1 MRAKPLIFTIIAFLF
16 LIPHYVSFDVATS
29 VITRTHSEFSTGN
42 IIYNLTTFIWFLGMS
57 YLYIILKRKRI
68 DISVTFFIIHVFFSL
83 LPLLILAIPLRQL
96 YFQNLQLD
104 MLTIEDIGNFY
115 NIYFYVGLCFLLGQV
130 TFTATLLF
138 RLFSKSSAARSSKQ
152 HQL

>member
-1 MRAKPLIFTIIAFLF
+1 MRTRPLLFIIIAFLF
-16 LIPHYVSFDVATS
+16 LIPYNVSFDVATS
-29 VITRTHSEFSTGN
+29 VIRTHSELSTGN
-42 IIYNLTTFIWFLGMS
+42 IIYNLITFIWFLGVS

-68 DISVTFFIIHVFFSL
+68 DVSVTFFIIHVFFSL
-83 LPLLILAIPLRQL
+83 LPLLILALPLRQL

-104 MLTIEDIGNFY
+104 TLTMEDIGNFY

-130 TFTATLLF
+130 TFAAILLF
-138 RLFSKSSAARSSKQ
+138 RLFSKSGAARSSTQ